1 MPDNAGLISKVR
13 LGGGMVVGRQGLGCM
28 GMSEFYG
35 QTDKRQALATLERA
49 LELGVNMFDTADMYG
64 LGANEQLLAPFL
76 ARHRAKAL
84 VATKFGYT
92 RDARSPDDWS
102 LDNRPEYIRQAV
114 DRSLQRLGVEV
125 IDLYYMHR
133 RVESVPLDESI
144 GAMADLVK
152 AGKVRAL
159 GLSQVSAQE
168 LLQAHAIHPIAAL
181 QSEWS
186 LFAREIESEILP
198 VARSLGTT
206 LVPYAPLG
214 RGLLVGPANGLV
226 LEQDD
231 VRRHFPRFQDEN
243 WRANQRLV
251 ETLQHSAGMLGIST
265 AQAAL
270 AWLYTKAERL
280 GVDIVP
286 IPGTRNCQRLAENV
300 AASSIRLSD
309 AEMDSLETLAGAV
322 QGAAV

>member
-1 MPDNAGLISKVR
+1 MPDNVGLLSKVR

-49 LELGVNMFDTADMYG
+49 LELGANMFDTADMYG
-64 LGANEQLLAPFL
+64 RGANEQLLAPFL

-144 GAMADLVK
+144 GAMGDLVK

-186 LFAREIESEILP
+186 LFAREIESEVLP

-214 RGLLVGPANGLV
+214 RGL
-226 LEQDD
+226 
-231 VRRHFPRFQDEN
+231 
-243 WRANQRLV
+243 
-251 ETLQHSAGMLGIST
+251 
-265 AQAAL
+265 
-270 AWLYTKAERL
+270 
-280 GVDIVP
+280 
-286 IPGTRNCQRLAENV
+286 
-300 AASSIRLSD
+300 
-309 AEMDSLETLAGAV
+309 
-322 QGAAV
+322 